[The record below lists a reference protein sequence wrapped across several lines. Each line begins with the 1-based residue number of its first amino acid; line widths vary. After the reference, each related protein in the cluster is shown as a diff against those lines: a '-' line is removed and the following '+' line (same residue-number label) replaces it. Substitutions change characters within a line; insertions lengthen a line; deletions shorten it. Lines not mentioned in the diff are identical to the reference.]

1 MGKTWPAGR
10 STPWVPFAALFGRSS
25 FVIFV
30 ILRILPGDP
39 LVAILGV
46 EGHAQMKPAD
56 RARIMADL
64 GLSDPLPVQYVRW
77 LVDIATG
84 QLGKSFFRGDTVA
97 ELILHRGPISAEIA
111 VLSLV
116 VSWLVGLPVGILSA
130 FKPNSMPDGVARTLS
145 VLFIAIPGFW
155 LGMLIVLALLFWFG
169 YKAPIVIVHLW
180 QDPWQN
186 LQMVI
191 GPAIVLGLAQGA
203 YIARMSRSCLLEVI
217 GEDFVRTAR
226 AKGLREAIVVFRH
239 ALPNAL
245 LPVITIS
252 GVLLGFVLGG
262 SVAVEQAFGVPG
274 LGRALV
280 TAVIE
285 RDIIVVQNLVL
296 LYAVIF
302 VASTSWSTSA
312 TRGSTRGSGT
322 ADGPRRRCRA
332 VARRR
337 RELHAVLATPT
348 QHAGR
353 GRRLRRAGPSSSW
366 RWRRRCWRPA
376 IRSRPTSGG

>member
-1 MGKTWPAGR
+1 VKKYLAR
-10 STPWVPFAALFGRSS
+10 RAVYAAVTLLGVSLS
-25 FVIFV
+25 VFV
-30 ILRILPGDP
+30 ILRVLPGDP

-46 EGHAQMKPAD
+46 EGHARMTPAD
-56 RARIMADL
+56 RVRIMADL
-64 GLSDPLPVQYVRW
+64 GLSDPLPVQYARW
-77 LVDIATG
+77 LVDIGAG

-97 ELILHRGPISAEIA
+97 DLILHRGPISAEIA
-111 VLSLV
+111 VLAFI

-130 FKPNSMPDGVARTLS
+130 FKPNSLPDGIARTMS

-169 YKAPIVIVHLW
+169 YKSPIIIVHVW
-180 QDPWQN
+180 QEPWEN
-186 LQMVI
+186 LQIVI

-226 AKGLREAIVVFRH
+226 AKGLREGLIVMRH

-262 SVAVEQAFGVPG
+262 SVAVETAFGVPG
-274 LGRALV
+274 LGRSLV

-302 VASTSWSTSA
+302 VLVNVLVDLSYAWL
-312 TRGSTRGSGT
+312 
-322 ADGPRRRCRA
+322 DPR
-332 VARRR
+332 
-337 RELHAVLATPT
+337 
-348 QHAGR
+348 
-353 GRRLRRAGPSSSW
+353 
-366 RWRRRCWRPA
+366 
-376 IRSRPTSGG
+376 IRYS

>member
-1 MGKTWPAGR
+1 MRKYLAR
-10 STPWVPFAALFGRSS
+10 RAVFALGTLLGVSLS
-25 FVIFV
+25 IFI
-30 ILRILPGDP
+30 ILRVIPGDP

-46 EGHAQMKPAD
+46 EGHARMTPAD
-56 RARIMADL
+56 RVRIMADL

-77 LVDIATG
+77 LRDIGAG

-97 ELILHRGPISAEIA
+97 ELIVHRGPITAEIA
-111 VLSLV
+111 VLSLI
-116 VSWLVGLPVGILSA
+116 VSWIVGLPVGILSA
-130 FKPNSMPDGVARTLS
+130 FKPNSVPDGVARTLS

-169 YKAPIVIVHLW
+169 YKSPFIIVHLW

-186 LQMVI
+186 LQIVI
-191 GPAIVLGLAQGA
+191 GPGIVLGLAQGA

-217 GEDFVRTAR
+217 GDDYIRTAR
-226 AKGLREAIVVFRH
+226 AKGLREGIVVMRH

-274 LGRALV
+274 LGRSLV
-280 TAVIE
+280 VAVIE

-302 VASTSWSTSA
+302 VAVNVLVDLSYAWL
-312 TRGSTRGSGT
+312 
-322 ADGPRRRCRA
+322 DPR
-332 VARRR
+332 
-337 RELHAVLATPT
+337 
-348 QHAGR
+348 
-353 GRRLRRAGPSSSW
+353 
-366 RWRRRCWRPA
+366 
-376 IRSRPTSGG
+376 IRYS

>member
-1 MGKTWPAGR
+1 MSKYLAR
-10 STPWVPFAALFGRSS
+10 RALFALATIAGVS
-25 FVIFV
+25 VIIFV
-30 ILRILPGDP
+30 VLRVLPGDP

-46 EGHAQMKPAD
+46 EGIAKMTPAD
-56 RARIMADL
+56 RVRIMHDL
-64 GLSDPLPVQYVRW
+64 GLSDPLAVQYVHW
-77 LVDIATG
+77 LKDIATG

-97 ELILHRGPISAEIA
+97 ELILRRGPISAEIG
-111 VLSLV
+111 VLALI
-116 VSWLVGLPVGILSA
+116 VSWLVGLPIGILSA
-130 FKPNSMPDGVARTLS
+130 IKPNSLLDNVARSLAI
-145 VLFIAIPGFW
+145 LFIAIPGFW

-169 YKAPIVIVHLW
+169 YKAPIIIVQAW
-180 QDPWQN
+180 DSPWQN
-186 LQMVI
+186 LQIVV

-217 GEDFVRTAR
+217 HEDYVRTAR
-226 AKGLREAIVVFRH
+226 AKGVLERRVVLGH

-280 TAVIE
+280 TALIE

-302 VASTSWSTSA
+302 VMVNLLVDLSYALL
-312 TRGSTRGSGT
+312 
-322 ADGPRRRCRA
+322 DPR
-332 VARRR
+332 
-337 RELHAVLATPT
+337 
-348 QHAGR
+348 
-353 GRRLRRAGPSSSW
+353 
-366 RWRRRCWRPA
+366 
-376 IRSRPTSGG
+376 IRYG

>member
-1 MGKTWPAGR
+1 VRKYLARRAIYAAVTLLGV
-10 STPWVPFAALFGRSS
+10 SLSIFA
-25 FVIFV
+25 
-30 ILRILPGDP
+30 ILRVLPGDP

-56 RARIMADL
+56 RERIMADL

-77 LVDIATG
+77 LTDIAAG
-84 QLGKSFFRGDTVA
+84 RLGKSFFRGDTVA
-97 ELILHRGPISAEIA
+97 DLIRHRGPISAEIGVFA
-111 VLSLV
+111 LL

-130 FKPNSMPDGVARTLS
+130 FKPNSLPDGLTRALS

-155 LGMLIVLALLFWFG
+155 LGILVVLGLLFWFG
-169 YKAPIVIVHLW
+169 YKAPIIIVHFW
-180 QDPWQN
+180 NNPWQN
-186 LQMVI
+186 LQIVI
-191 GPAIVLGLAQGA
+191 GPALVLGLAQGA

-226 AKGLREAIVVFRH
+226 AKGLREWLVVMRH

-296 LYAVIF
+296 FYAVIF
-302 VASTSWSTSA
+302 VAVNVLVDLSYAWL
-312 TRGSTRGSGT
+312 
-322 ADGPRRRCRA
+322 DPR
-332 VARRR
+332 
-337 RELHAVLATPT
+337 
-348 QHAGR
+348 
-353 GRRLRRAGPSSSW
+353 
-366 RWRRRCWRPA
+366 
-376 IRSRPTSGG
+376 IRYS

>member
-1 MGKTWPAGR
+1 MRKYLAR
-10 STPWVPFAALFGRSS
+10 RAVFALGTLLGVSLS
-25 FVIFV
+25 IFI
-30 ILRILPGDP
+30 ILRVIPGDP

-46 EGHAQMKPAD
+46 EGHARMTPAD
-56 RARIMADL
+56 RVRIMADL

-77 LVDIATG
+77 LRDIGTG

-97 ELILHRGPISAEIA
+97 ELIVHRGPITAEIA
-111 VLSLV
+111 ALSLI
-116 VSWLVGLPVGILSA
+116 VSWIVGLPVGILSA
-130 FKPNSMPDGVARTLS
+130 FKPNSLPDGVARTLS

-169 YKAPIVIVHLW
+169 YKSPFIIVHLW

-186 LQMVI
+186 LQIVI
-191 GPAIVLGLAQGA
+191 GPGIVLGLAQGA

-217 GEDFVRTAR
+217 GDDYIRTAR
-226 AKGLREAIVVFRH
+226 AKGLREGLVVMRH

-274 LGRALV
+274 LGRSLV
-280 TAVIE
+280 VAVIE

-302 VASTSWSTSA
+302 VAVNVLVDLSYAWL
-312 TRGSTRGSGT
+312 
-322 ADGPRRRCRA
+322 DPR
-332 VARRR
+332 
-337 RELHAVLATPT
+337 
-348 QHAGR
+348 
-353 GRRLRRAGPSSSW
+353 
-366 RWRRRCWRPA
+366 
-376 IRSRPTSGG
+376 IRYS

>member
-1 MGKTWPAGR
+1 MYSYIARRLAFGALAGVGV
-10 STPWVPFAALFGRSS
+10 SIVV
-25 FVIFV
+25 FVV
-30 ILRILPGDP
+30 LRILPGDP
-39 LVAILGV
+39 LVALLGV
-46 EGHAQMKPAD
+46 EGHSKMTPAD
-56 RARIMADL
+56 RAIIMKDL
-64 GLSDPLPVQYVRW
+64 GLSDSLPVQYVRW
-77 LVDIATG
+77 LRDIATG

-97 ELILHRGPISAEIA
+97 DLIAHRGPISAEIG
-111 VLSLV
+111 VLALV
-116 VSWLVGLPVGILSA
+116 ISWLVGLPVGILSA
-130 FKPNSMPDGVARTLS
+130 FKPNGVPDSVARTVS

-169 YKAPIVIVHLW
+169 YRAPILIVHAW

-186 LQMVI
+186 LQIVI
-191 GPAIVLGLAQGA
+191 GPGIVLGLAQGA

-217 GEDFVRTAR
+217 GDDFIRTAR
-226 AKGLREAIVVFRH
+226 AKGLREGLVVMRH

-262 SVAVEQAFGVPG
+262 SVAVGQAFGVPG

-302 VASTSWSTSA
+302 VAVNVLVDLSYAWL
-312 TRGSTRGSGT
+312 
-322 ADGPRRRCRA
+322 DPRI
-332 VARRR
+332 
-337 RELHAVLATPT
+337 
-348 QHAGR
+348 
-353 GRRLRRAGPSSSW
+353 RLQ
-366 RWRRRCWRPA
+366 
-376 IRSRPTSGG
+376 

>member
-1 MGKTWPAGR
+1 VRKYLAR
-10 STPWVPFAALFGRSS
+10 RAVYAAVTLLGVSLT
-25 FVIFV
+25 VFV

-46 EGHAQMKPAD
+46 EGHASMKPAD

-64 GLSDPLPVQYVRW
+64 GLSDPLPVQYVHW
-77 LVDIATG
+77 LADIGAG
-84 QLGKSFFRGDTVA
+84 RLGKSFFRGDTVA
-97 ELILHRGPISAEIA
+97 ELIRHRGPISAEIG
-111 VLSLV
+111 VLALI

-130 FKPNSMPDGVARTLS
+130 FKPNSLPDGVARALS

-169 YKAPIVIVHLW
+169 YKAPIVIVHFW

-186 LQMVI
+186 LQIIV
-191 GPAIVLGLAQGA
+191 GPGIVLGLAQGA

-217 GEDFVRTAR
+217 SEDFVRTAR
-226 AKGLREAIVVFRH
+226 AKGVREAIVVFRH

-302 VASTSWSTSA
+302 VAVNVLVDLSYAWL
-312 TRGSTRGSGT
+312 
-322 ADGPRRRCRA
+322 DPR
-332 VARRR
+332 
-337 RELHAVLATPT
+337 
-348 QHAGR
+348 
-353 GRRLRRAGPSSSW
+353 
-366 RWRRRCWRPA
+366 
-376 IRSRPTSGG
+376 IRYS

>member
-1 MGKTWPAGR
+1 MRKYLAR
-10 STPWVPFAALFGRSS
+10 RAVFALGTLLGVSLS
-25 FVIFV
+25 IFI
-30 ILRILPGDP
+30 ILRVIPGDP

-46 EGHAQMKPAD
+46 EGHARMTKED
-56 RARIMADL
+56 RVRIMADL
-64 GLSDPLPVQYVRW
+64 GLSAPLPVQYARW
-77 LVDIATG
+77 LRDIGAG

-97 ELILHRGPISAEIA
+97 EMIAHRGPITAEIA
-111 VLSLV
+111 VLALI
-116 VSWLVGLPVGILSA
+116 VSWIVGLPVGILSA
-130 FKPNSMPDGVARTLS
+130 FKPNSLPDGVARTLS

-169 YKAPIVIVHLW
+169 YKSPFIIVHVW

-186 LQMVI
+186 LQIVI
-191 GPAIVLGLAQGA
+191 GPGIVLGLAQGA

-217 GEDFVRTAR
+217 GDDFVRTAR
-226 AKGLREAIVVFRH
+226 AKGLREGIVVMRH

-262 SVAVEQAFGVPG
+262 SVAVETAFGVPG
-274 LGRALV
+274 LGRSLV

-302 VASTSWSTSA
+302 VAVNVLVDLSYAWL
-312 TRGSTRGSGT
+312 
-322 ADGPRRRCRA
+322 DPR
-332 VARRR
+332 
-337 RELHAVLATPT
+337 
-348 QHAGR
+348 
-353 GRRLRRAGPSSSW
+353 
-366 RWRRRCWRPA
+366 
-376 IRSRPTSGG
+376 IRYS

>member
-1 MGKTWPAGR
+1 MQKYLAR
-10 STPWVPFAALFGRSS
+10 RALFALGTFIGVS
-25 FVIFV
+25 VIICVVLRV
-30 ILRILPGDP
+30 IPGDP

-46 EGHAQMKPAD
+46 EGHAQMKPED
-56 RARIMADL
+56 RVRIMADL
-64 GLSDPLPVQYVRW
+64 GLSAPLPVQYGRW
-77 LVDIATG
+77 LVDIGAG
-84 QLGKSFFRGDTVA
+84 RLGKSFFRGDTVA
-97 ELILHRGPISAEIA
+97 DLILHRGPLSAEIA
-111 VLSLV
+111 LLSFII
-116 VSWLVGLPVGILSA
+116 SWLVGLPVGILSA
-130 FKPNSMPDGVARTLS
+130 FKPNSLPDSVARALS

-169 YKAPIVIVHLW
+169 YKSPILIVHFW

-186 LQMVI
+186 FQIVI
-191 GPAIVLGLAQGA
+191 GPALVLGLAQGA

-226 AKGLREAIVVFRH
+226 AKGLRERLVVLRH

-245 LPVITIS
+245 LPVVTIS

-302 VASTSWSTSA
+302 VAVNVLVDMSYAWL
-312 TRGSTRGSGT
+312 
-322 ADGPRRRCRA
+322 DPR
-332 VARRR
+332 
-337 RELHAVLATPT
+337 
-348 QHAGR
+348 
-353 GRRLRRAGPSSSW
+353 
-366 RWRRRCWRPA
+366 
-376 IRSRPTSGG
+376 IRYG

>member
-1 MGKTWPAGR
+1 MKKYLAR
-10 STPWVPFAALFGRSS
+10 RAVFALVTLLGVSLS
-25 FVIFV
+25 VFV

-46 EGHAQMKPAD
+46 EGHARMTPAD
-56 RARIMADL
+56 RVRIMADL
-64 GLSDPLPVQYVRW
+64 GFSDPLPVQYARW
-77 LVDIATG
+77 LVDIGAG
-84 QLGKSFFRGDTVA
+84 RLGKSFFRGDTVA
-97 ELILHRGPISAEIA
+97 DLIARRGPITAEIA
-111 VLSLV
+111 FLALF

-130 FKPNSMPDGVARTLS
+130 FKPNSMPDGLARAMS

-155 LGMLIVLALLFWFG
+155 LGMLTVLALLFWFG
-169 YKAPIVIVHLW
+169 YKAPIIIVQVW
-180 QDPWQN
+180 ENPWQN
-186 LQMVI
+186 LQIVL
-191 GPAIVLGLAQGA
+191 GPGIVLGLAQGA

-217 GEDFVRTAR
+217 SEDFVRTAR
-226 AKGLREAIVVFRH
+226 AKGLKEWLVVMRH

-274 LGRALV
+274 LGRAMV

-302 VASTSWSTSA
+302 VAVNVLVDLSYAWL
-312 TRGSTRGSGT
+312 
-322 ADGPRRRCRA
+322 DPR
-332 VARRR
+332 
-337 RELHAVLATPT
+337 
-348 QHAGR
+348 
-353 GRRLRRAGPSSSW
+353 
-366 RWRRRCWRPA
+366 
-376 IRSRPTSGG
+376 IRYA